1 MCFCGVDM
9 ETQIQVRRDS
19 AISARIP
26 YNLKK
31 LMQKYVALD
40 THINES
46 EFIRDAIR
54 EKIRREAP
62 DLCRELFEKQ
72 IAEVKPNV

>member
-1 MCFCGVDM
+1 MYFGCVKM
-9 ETQIQVRRDS
+9 ETQSKDDS

-26 YNLKK
+26 LHLKS
-31 LMQKYVALD
+31 LIQKFVAMD

-54 EKIRREAP
+54 EKIHRDAP
-62 DLCRELFEKQ
+62 HLYRELFQEGK
-72 IAEVKPNV
+72 K